1 MALNGL
7 LPRSLPLLAATAL
20 AVAMPAAADWLVMHD
35 GTKVETKGAWEVR
48 GATVVFH
55 TPDGTLASVR
65 SKDADLDASREATAR
80 AAAPVESAE
89 PTGPAEAKSADKK
102 PTLTITDA
110 DVGHVDAATV
120 AAGSAAQAASKQ
132 GTPEPAAGAK
142 PQRLQITEWHQDL
155 DASQGGVVLVGDVR
169 NISREVVGEIKVT
182 AKVYDEKGTLLA
194 TAEALLGT
202 NVLPPDQHT
211 PLRASFPGV
220 YNFSKS
226 SFDIEGLALRSY
238 AGAAETPKN
247 P

>member
-1 MALNGL
+1 M
-7 LPRSLPLLAATAL
+7 R
-20 AVAMPAAADWLVMHD
+20 D

-65 SKDADLDASREATAR
+65 SKDADLDASREATAK
-80 AAAPVESAE
+80 AAAPAE
-89 PTGPAEAKSADKK
+89 PEEAAAAKPADKK

-110 DVGHVDAATV
+110 DVGHVDPATV
-120 AAGSAAQAASKQ
+120 AAPPQATSQQ
-132 GTPEPAAGAK
+132 GTAAPAAAGAK
-142 PQRLQITEWHQDL
+142 PQRLQVTEWHQDL

-169 NISREVVGEIKVT
+169 NISQEVVGEIKVT
-182 AKVYDEKGTLLA
+182 AKGFDEKGTLLA

-202 NVLPPDQHT
+202 NALPPEQHT

-220 YNFSKS
+220 YNFSKA
-226 SFDIEGLALRSY
+226 SFDVEGFALRSY
-238 AGAAETPKN
+238 AGAAATPKK

>member
-1 MALNGL
+1 MALKGL
-7 LPRSLPLLAATAL
+7 FRRSLPLLAAAAL
-20 AVAMPAAADWLVMHD
+20 AAAGPAAADWLLMRD

-65 SKDADLDASREATAR
+65 AKDADLDASREATAK
-80 AAAPVESAE
+80 AAAPAE
-89 PTGPAEAKSADKK
+89 PAEPAAAKPADKK

-110 DVGHVDAATV
+110 DVGHVDPATV
-120 AAGSAAQAASKQ
+120 AAPPQAASQ
-132 GTPEPAAGAK
+132 EGTAAPAAAAK
-142 PQRLQITEWHQDL
+142 PQRLQVTEWHQDL
-155 DASQGGVVLVGDVR
+155 DASKSGVVLVGDVR
-169 NISREVVGEIKVT
+169 NISQEVVGEIKVT
-182 AKVYDEKGTLLA
+182 AKVFDEKGALLA

-220 YNFSKS
+220 YNFSKAT
-226 SFDIEGLALRSY
+226 FDVEGFALRSY
-238 AGAAETPKN
+238 AGAAETPKK

>member
-1 MALNGL
+1 MASNGL
-7 LPRSLPLLAATAL
+7 FHRSLPLVAA
-20 AVAMPAAADWLVMHD
+20 AVPAAADWLVMRD

-65 SKDADLDASREATAR
+65 AKDADLDASREATAK
-80 AAAPVESAE
+80 AAAPAE
-89 PTGPAEAKSADKK
+89 PAEPAAAKPADKK

-110 DVGHVDAATV
+110 DVGHVDAAKV
-120 AAGSAAQAASKQ
+120 AAPPSSPATSPQ
-132 GTPEPAAGAK
+132 GTAAPAAGAK
-142 PQRLQITEWHQDL
+142 PQRLQVTEWHQDL
-155 DASQGGVVLVGDVR
+155 DASKGGAVRVGDER
-169 NISREVVGEIKVT
+169 NISQEVVGEIKVT
-182 AKVYDEKGTLLA
+182 AKVFDEKGALLA

-220 YNFSKS
+220 YNFSKA
-226 SFDIEGLALRSY
+226 SFDVEGFALRSY
-238 AGAAETPKN
+238 AGAETPKK